1 MVYFIEAG
9 ETRYAYDPVGNLTK
23 QTLRDLPSALGLTK
37 TFGLRSILPTKPLC
51 HLLEEREV
59 GVWDRNSYFSQNSP
73 ILWQSNNS
81 TYFFL
86 PLAMSLGSMMGSS
99 ISLQ

>member
-37 TFGLRSILPTKPLC
+37 TFGL
-51 HLLEEREV
+51 
-59 GVWDRNSYFSQNSP
+59 
-73 ILWQSNNS
+73 
-81 TYFFL
+81 
-86 PLAMSLGSMMGSS
+86 
-99 ISLQ
+99 